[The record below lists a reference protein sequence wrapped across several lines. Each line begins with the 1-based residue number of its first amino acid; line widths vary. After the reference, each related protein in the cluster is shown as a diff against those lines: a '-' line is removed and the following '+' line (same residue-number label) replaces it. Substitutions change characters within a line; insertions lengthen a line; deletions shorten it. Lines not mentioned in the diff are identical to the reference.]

1 MREAVLCNRDRPNRG
16 SDDGLRDGICM
27 CLPLPGQQ
35 KHSYAVRGLP
45 APAIRCL
52 RKVDRLALRSS
63 LANVQHQAHAKAA
76 ARSSCGAPPPPPPPV
91 LSLLS
96 SDGAR
101 PPVSKQRQQQSTQGE
116 HKTRRQRSPCLQ
128 PDRHPLHYTTPY
140 HDTTHR
146 HCPRLSDGVPNHP
159 WPHPSFHLGQ
169 TIPHRPCPSIHA
181 CLPACHAAL
190 RSASAVSRAYHLTPP
205 ALSMWLTISPSD
217 LPLRHSGSSL
227 DSACRNP

>member
-1 MREAVLCNRDRPNRG
+1 MGSGTGFACACRYRDSRNTPA
-16 SDDGLRDGICM
+16 S
-27 CLPLPGQQ
+27 
-35 KHSYAVRGLP
+35 SEGLP

-159 WPHPSFHLGQ
+159 WPHPSFHLG
-169 TIPHRPCPSIHA
+169 
-181 CLPACHAAL
+181 PARLSMPVC
-190 RSASAVSRAYHLTPP
+190 PP
-205 ALSMWLTISPSD
+205 AMPPLDPLLPSAE
-217 LPLRHSGSSL
+217 LITSL
-227 DSACRNP
+227 LQL